1 MKKYLFSNHSIF
13 LLAIAAIF
21 CFTSCNPTP
30 CCTTFDSTPFTVGTT
45 YNQPAYNPSSL
56 AFQTCS
62 FDVTIENLV
71 ISGTNYFNF
80 GKIEAATANFGTD
93 HILNTNNVTF
103 LFKNTGTPITDVT
116 FEYLD
121 LGGTENLS
129 VNGVLHSGDLTAAPA
144 NLGGVNVSVSQVPIT
159 GGKKG
164 TVKLNGSIQNFSIGG
179 QEFFLDNICRK

>member
-1 MKKYLFSNHSIF
+1 MKKNLFSNRYIF
-13 LLAIAAIF
+13 LLAIAPILIF
-21 CFTSCNPTP
+21 SSCSPTP
-30 CCTTFDSTPFTVGTT
+30 CCTTFDSTPFTVGIT
-45 YNQPAYNPSSL
+45 YNKPTYNPRSL
-56 AFQTCS
+56 VFQTCS
-62 FDVTIENLV
+62 LDVTIENLV
-71 ISGTNYFNF
+71 IGGINYFNF
-80 GKIEAATANFGTD
+80 GKIETATATFGTD

-121 LGGTENLS
+121 MGGTENLS
-129 VNGVLHSGDLTAAPA
+129 VNGVLHSGELKAAPA
-144 NLGGVNVSVSQVPIT
+144 TLGGVNVTVNEVPIT